1 MYIRELKQ
9 LANRSNSEGIFS
21 LRSSL
26 DSLFHA
32 SRKEDQESTDT
43 LIIGV
48 ANGRLVLNVYDNF
61 SLGHI
66 SNKNQ
71 DLVLEN
77 HASHP
82 YSSTQAL
89 LWRSS
94 SGQQVYFQPIDIRP
108 ITDTGRYLSLI
119 ASKTTQIQNLLRYLD
134 LTQQHISTEFK
145 NSHDLPKK
153 FMRNVEESL
162 QEHDHC
168 SFIDA
173 VYHLAATGHCYDTMK
188 EWLVDE
194 LGERV
199 CFHYFNRIEHC

>member
-1 MYIRELKQ
+1 MADEYT
-9 LANRSNSEGIFS
+9 SEGIFS
-21 LRSSL
+21 SRSSL

-32 SRKEDQESTDT
+32 SRKEDQESTDA

-48 ANGRLVLNVYDNF
+48 DAGRLVLNVYDNF
-61 SLGHI
+61 SLGQI
-66 SNKNQ
+66 STINQ
-71 DLVLEN
+71 NVVLEN

-89 LWRSS
+89 LWKSTSNR
-94 SGQQVYFQPIDIRP
+94 QIYFQTIDIRP

-145 NSHDLPKK
+145 TSHDLPKK
-153 FMRNVEESL
+153 FIRNIEEAL

-168 SFIDA
+168 SFVDA
-173 VYHLAATGHCYDTMK
+173 AYHLAATGHCFDTMK
-188 EWLVDE
+188 EWIVDE
-194 LGERV
+194 LGDRV
-199 CFHYFNRIEHC
+199 CIITQIGKGIC